1 LANGWISE
9 SAIYAQQVVSH
20 EPPSRGDGSQS
31 PLPEYR
37 ILDKEVYDVP
47 IKTQI
52 RLDVLASANVTP
64 EGLRKLLLD
73 LCRQTLSERGFKYHE
88 GRPTH
93 VFIYVY
99 PTEEHQASGSGQWLG
114 MLSKPGTDEEPRV
127 ALNEDFIEQLDDPP
141 VEKFGYSENER
152 KSVFRLLVDIETNAD
167 DEAEAEYPLE
177 PEKHL
182 KVGSDIVLTE
192 RTPLMPEME
201 PQDPMEAL
209 AKMKQILAGVSVKV
223 IEVSKDRHGTR
234 WYGVKV
240 IGHDGSEIASGWIN
254 SIALIGQLQIDLKTQ
269 LKKQSSLFDHLKK
282 QYEESLGRELGLTG
296 EQLDEISSEGLEKY
310 WPFYP
315 PPKLI
320 SPYRIW
326 TDNKGKHRQE
336 AKYVSNER
344 DSVKLRHR
352 DGRVVEVP
360 LERLSESDRRW
371 IEAQAKPN

>member
-20 EPPSRGDGSQS
+20 EPPSRDDGSQS

-52 RLDVLASANVTP
+52 TLDVLTSANVTP
-64 EGLRKLLLD
+64 QGLRKLLLD
-73 LCRQTLSERGFKYHE
+73 LCRNALGERGFKYHE

-93 VFIYVY
+93 VFIYIY

-114 MLSKPGTDEEPRV
+114 MLSKTGTDEEPTV
-127 ALNEDFIEQLDDPP
+127 VLNEDFIEQLDDPP
-141 VEKFGYSENER
+141 IEKFGYSESER
-152 KSVFRLLVDIETNAD
+152 MSVFRLLVDIERKAD

-177 PEKHL
+177 PEKNL
-182 KVGSDIVLTE
+182 KVGSDMVLIE

-201 PQDPMEAL
+201 PQNPMEAL
-209 AKMKQILAGVSVKV
+209 AKMKEIPAGVSVEI
-223 IEVSKDRHGTR
+223 IEVSKDKHGTR

-240 IGHDGSEIASGWIN
+240 VGQGGSKIASGWIN
-254 SIALIGQLQIDLKTQ
+254 SIALIGQLQVDLKAQ
-269 LKKQSSLFDHLKK
+269 LKKQSSLFEHLKK
-282 QYEESLGRELGLTG
+282 QYEEALGRELGLSE
-296 EQLDEISSEGLEKY
+296 EQLDDISSEGLEKY

-320 SPYRIW
+320 SPYRVW
-326 TDNKGKHRQE
+326 TDNAGKHRQE
-336 AKYVSNER
+336 AKYVSNDHEAVTLR
-344 DSVKLRHR
+344 DR
-352 DGRVVEVP
+352 DGRKVEVP

-371 IEAQAKPN
+371 VEAQAKVD